1 MKWLDKSNPGN
12 ISEYPKLPNVFNGA
26 RSTVTK
32 LPSILA
38 PSHISLAIIV
48 VHTKILGRWGRFLA
62 C

>member
-32 LPSILA
+32 LPSILDL
-38 PSHISLAIIV
+38 SHVTLAISV
-48 VHTKILGRWGRFLA
+48 VHTKILGRWDMFSA